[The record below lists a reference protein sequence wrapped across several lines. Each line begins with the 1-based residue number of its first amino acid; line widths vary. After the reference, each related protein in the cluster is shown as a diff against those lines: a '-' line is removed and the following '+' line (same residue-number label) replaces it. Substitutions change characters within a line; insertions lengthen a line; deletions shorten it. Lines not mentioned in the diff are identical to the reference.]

1 MKIKIITNLV
11 TIISN
16 IHQNNTI
23 TTINEQVSK

>member
-16 IHQNNTI
+16 IYQNNTI